1 MNVTYRS
8 TDESMPTASL
18 RRSTTMVWSPAGEIA
33 SPECF
38 LPSGFRLLYIL
49 TDSTQSQ
56 TELGGGV
63 AGEHEEQCLSHN
75 ESLPSGSIN
84 STWSSLASMWF
95 LLFCHAISRVQVILQ
110 IVLCSIMTHGH
121 FCQE

>member
-49 TDSTQSQ
+49 NRQYPKPNRAWW
-56 TELGGGV
+56 GV
-63 AGEHEEQCLSHN
+63 AGEQEEQCLSHN

-84 STWSSLASMWF
+84 STCSSLASMWF
-95 LLFCHAISRVQVILQ
+95 LLFCHAISRVQVIL
-110 IVLCSIMTHGH
+110 
-121 FCQE
+121 